1 MIGTKFAAAKPV
13 KRARLYASGVGVFEA
28 YLNGKK
34 LGEEFLAPY
43 VNNYE
48 ANIQVLTFSVE
59 ELCSGNGEDEE
70 NSLEF
75 LLGKGDVYKRQWYGL
90 TGDLSL

>member
-1 MIGTKFAAAKPV
+1 M
-13 KRARLYASGVGVFEA
+13 GVFEA

-48 ANIQVLTFSVE
+48 ANIQVLTFPVE
-59 ELCSGNGEDEE
+59 ELAAKMGKPEKTVWNFC
-70 NSLEF
+70 LEKA
-75 LLGKGDVYKRQWYGL
+75 GIWVSSVWMVRKKITEIGWQ
-90 TGDLSL
+90 